1 MVHARKG
8 RWKGEKTFFKLWF
21 FFLGWIDKVGD
32 INLDAQWYVSPKVC
46 FSSALPDLGVM
57 WDSLIASGGRVING
71 DI

>member
-1 MVHARKG
+1 MERGKNVFQ
-8 RWKGEKTFFKLWF
+8 TLI

-57 WDSLIASGGRVING
+57 
-71 DI
+71 